1 MSEAGWYW
9 RKAGE
14 CARQASETSDPRRR
28 AEYETQN
35 KLWRQIASRI
45 EAIEAIEA
53 IETNERNR
61 VGPDPM

>member
-14 CARQASETSDPRRR
+14 CARQASEASDARRR
-28 AEYETQN
+28 ADYETQD

-45 EAIEAIEA
+45 EAIEV

-61 VGPDPM
+61 VGSDPV